1 MDHDFSLILT
11 FVGGLAAA
19 LLFGLIARKLHL
31 SPLVGYLLAGVVV
44 GPYSPGF
51 VADSHTVE
59 QFAELG
65 VILLMFGVG
74 LHFHLKDLI
83 AVQKVAVPG
92 AVVQISVAT
101 VLGVLV
107 GWMFGWSA
115 ISGLVFGMA
124 ISVASTVVL
133 TRVLEDNQNLHT
145 PGGHVALGWLVVE
158 DLFTILLLV
167 LIPAVMEARQSGA
180 GDWGGILSELGWM
193 FVKLALLVA
202 LTLFAGKKVIPL
214 VLRYVARTGARDLFT
229 LAVLVIALGVAVYS
243 AEFFGASMVLGA
255 FLAGMVVGQSDFCAR
270 AAAEAMLMRDAFAV
284 LFFVSVGMMFDPM
297 SVGDCWPLALAT
309 LGVVMIGKPLAAYV
323 VVRCLRRPVPL
334 ALSVS
339 VALAQVGEF
348 SFILAG
354 IGLMYNILPP
364 DANQAIILAAV
375 VSISLNPIL
384 YRQIGPAVKWLQKRG
399 IGLADPGGV
408 NSMALP
414 APDARRVVLVGFGP
428 TGRILKRIL
437 NDNGVEVII
446 VEMNIDT
453 VTAIREQG
461 GDIVYGDA
469 SQREILR
476 HAGIEYAE
484 SLILSASI
492 PDAKE
497 IVGVALELNP
507 HIDVMIHTK
516 YMRDVDILKEAGASQ
531 VFSSESEVALS
542 MAEYFLREGGADDEQ
557 IVSERQRIRADAR
570 SFRCGP
576 FIIVGSALSGQR
588 FPCPE
593 WKPFLLPEFGTC
605 FYGNPATV
613 IQFLFCLDGLR
624 MTVTRPRWC
633 SAFSIWFSSCE
644 AIWWHSRIVR
654 EASTEHTQVKV
665 GKLASL
671 VRSSLRILRMFL
683 CCWRMRFTFRRTSS
697 GETCSAMAPVSMSRQ
712 SGSMRQ
718 ITFSGL
724 SSCRMESLKAST
736 TW

>member
-1 MDHDFSLILT
+1 MDHDFSLIFT
-11 FVGGLAAA
+11 FVGGLTAA

-83 AVQKVAVPG
+83 AVQRVAVPG

-107 GWMFGWSA
+107 GWMFGWST

-145 PGGHVALGWLVVE
+145 PSGHVALGWLVVE

-180 GDWGGILSELGWM
+180 GDWSGILYELGWM
-193 FVKLALLVA
+193 FVKLSLLVA
-202 LTLFAGKKVIPL
+202 LTLFAGKKIIPL

-229 LAVLVIALGVAVYS
+229 LA
-243 AEFFGASMVLGA
+243 
-255 FLAGMVVGQSDFCAR
+255 
-270 AAAEAMLMRDAFAV
+270 
-284 LFFVSVGMMFDPM
+284 
-297 SVGDCWPLALAT
+297 
-309 LGVVMIGKPLAAYV
+309 
-323 VVRCLRRPVPL
+323 
-334 ALSVS
+334 
-339 VALAQVGEF
+339 
-348 SFILAG
+348 
-354 IGLMYNILPP
+354 
-364 DANQAIILAAV
+364 
-375 VSISLNPIL
+375 
-384 YRQIGPAVKWLQKRG
+384 
-399 IGLADPGGV
+399 
-408 NSMALP
+408 
-414 APDARRVVLVGFGP
+414 VLVGFGP

-516 YMRDVDILKEAGASQ
+516 YMRDVDVLKEAGASQ

-557 IVSERQRIRADAR
+557 IVSERQRIRAELDREVPGA
-570 SFRCGP
+570 
-576 FIIVGSALSGQR
+576 SAAG
-588 FPCPE
+588 
-593 WKPFLLPEFGTC
+593 
-605 FYGNPATV
+605 
-613 IQFLFCLDGLR
+613 
-624 MTVTRPRWC
+624 
-633 SAFSIWFSSCE
+633 
-644 AIWWHSRIVR
+644 H
-654 EASTEHTQVKV
+654 
-665 GKLASL
+665 
-671 VRSSLRILRMFL
+671 
-683 CCWRMRFTFRRTSS
+683 
-697 GETCSAMAPVSMSRQ
+697 
-712 SGSMRQ
+712 
-718 ITFSGL
+718 
-724 SSCRMESLKAST
+724 
-736 TW
+736 